1 MSIFEFASYG
11 GFHFLAVT
19 LQRLCI
25 LFHDFWFDVTYEKKK
40 KQKQRQRVRES
51 IFHKLRL
58 LTGGITIYT
67 KVSLH
72 RK

>member
-25 LFHDFWFDVTYEKKK
+25 LFHDFWFDVTYEKKTETETEGSRIHFP
-40 KQKQRQRVRES
+40 QTAT
-51 IFHKLRL
+51 FNW
-58 LTGGITIYT
+58 GYNNIY
-67 KVSLH
+67 
-72 RK
+72 

>member
-25 LFHDFWFDVTYEKKK
+25 LSHDFWFDVTYEKKTETETEGS
-40 KQKQRQRVRES
+40 R
-51 IFHKLRL
+51 IHFP